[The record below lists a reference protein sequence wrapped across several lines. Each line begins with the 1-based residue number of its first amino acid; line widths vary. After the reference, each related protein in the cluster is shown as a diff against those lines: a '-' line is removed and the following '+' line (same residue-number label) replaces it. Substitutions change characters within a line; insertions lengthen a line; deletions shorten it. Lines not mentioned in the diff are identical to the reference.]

1 MMQRVHQMP
10 TFGEI
15 TVSNTFIVFA
25 CLAMLAQAI
34 FILVAFFG
42 PTPKYKISLPGSE
55 SVTSDQFL
63 WNLEA
68 ITDAKLN
75 HCNKVEVFTNGDQ
88 FYEAELQA
96 ISQAKKN
103 INIEAYIF
111 QEGDIARRFV
121 EALTERASAG
131 VKVKLVIDGLG
142 SMGTKDSYFDDFK
155 RAGGKFF
162 WYHPIRWYNIPHYN
176 NRTHRELMV
185 IDGTIGFIGGAG
197 IADHWYKQTSKDQ
210 PRWRD
215 TMVRVEGDAV
225 PNLQATFAENWLESC
240 GELIAGPDYFPII
253 HRDRAQTAMI
263 VNSMPSMGGST
274 RARVLMQSLVA
285 SAHKSILITSPYFLP
300 DGSMSDEIVR
310 ARKRGVE
317 VRIIAPGRKSDHMVT
332 RSSSQRSYG
341 PLLQAGVQIYEY
353 QPAMIHAKILIV
365 DGVWGVVGSTN
376 FDNRS
381 FGLND
386 EVNMAVYDE
395 SFASRLAEDFARDL
409 TQSQA
414 ITYEEWAHRP
424 LWQRGPELLGWVI
437 ERQQ

>member
-1 MMQRVHQMP
+1 
-10 TFGEI
+10 
-15 TVSNTFIVFA
+15 
-25 CLAMLAQAI
+25 MLAQAI

>member
-1 MMQRVHQMP
+1 MQRVYQMP
-10 TFGEI
+10 LFGEI
-15 TVSNTFIVFA
+15 TVSNTFVVLA

-34 FILVAFFG
+34 IIVVALFG
-42 PTPKYKISLPGSE
+42 PNPKYKISMPGAE
-55 SVTSDQFL
+55 SVSSDQFL

-75 HCNKVEVFTNGDQ
+75 HCNKVEVFTNGDH

-111 QEGDIARRFV
+111 QEGEIARRFV
-121 EALTERASAG
+121 EALTERARAG

-142 SMGTKDSYFDDFK
+142 SMGTSDSYFDDLK
-155 RAGGKFF
+155 KAGGKFA
-162 WYHPIRWYNIPHYN
+162 WYHPVRWYTITHYN

-185 IDGTIGFIGGAG
+185 IDGTVGFIGGAG
-197 IADHWYKQTSKDQ
+197 IADHWYKQTKKDQ

-215 TMVRVEGDAV
+215 TMVRVEGDVV

-253 HRDRAQTAMI
+253 HQDRAQTAMI

-274 RARVLMQSLVA
+274 RARVLMQSLIA
-285 SAHKSILITSPYFLP
+285 SAHKSILITTPYFLP
-300 DGSMSDEIVR
+300 DTSLKEELIR
-310 ARKRGVE
+310 ARNRGVQIK
-317 VRIIAPGRKSDHMVT
+317 IIAPGKKSDHMVT

-341 PLLQAGVQIYEY
+341 PLLQEGVQIFEY

-386 EVNMAVYDE
+386 EVNMAVFDE
-395 SFASRLAEDFARDL
+395 QFASRLADDFSRDL
-409 TQSQA
+409 TQSLQ
-414 ITYEEWAHRP
+414 ITYEQWAHRP
-424 LWQRGPELLGWVI
+424 LWQRGPELFGWII

>member
-1 MMQRVHQMP
+1 MQRAYQMP
-10 TFGEI
+10 IPGEI
-15 TVSNTFIVFA
+15 TVSNTFVVLA

-34 FILVAFFG
+34 FILVALFG

-88 FYEAELQA
+88 FYEAELRA
-96 ISQAKKN
+96 ISQARKN

-111 QEGDIARRFV
+111 QEGDIAKRFV
-121 EALTERASAG
+121 DALTERARAG

-142 SMGTKDSYFDDFK
+142 SMGTKGSYFSDLQS
-155 RAGGKFF
+155 AGGKFS

-197 IADHWYKQTSKDQ
+197 IADHWYKQTSQDQ

-215 TMVRVEGDAV
+215 TMVRVEGDAA

-240 GELIAGPDYFPII
+240 GELISGPDYFPII

-300 DGSMSDEIVR
+300 DESMSDEIVR
-310 ARKRGVE
+310 ARKRGVQ
-317 VRIIAPGRKSDHMVT
+317 VKIIAPGKKSDHMVT

-341 PLLQAGVQIYEY
+341 PLLHAGVQIYEY

-395 SFASRLAEDFARDL
+395 SFASRLADDFAYDL

-414 ITYEEWAHRP
+414 ITYEKWANRP

>member
-1 MMQRVHQMP
+1 MQRVYQMP
-10 TFGEI
+10 LLGEV
-15 TVSNTFIVFA
+15 TVSNTFVVLA

-34 FILVAFFG
+34 IIVVALFG
-42 PTPKYKISLPGSE
+42 PNPKYKITTPGSE
-55 SVTSDQFL
+55 SVSSDQFL

-68 ITDAKLN
+68 ISDAKLN
-75 HCNKVEVFTNGDQ
+75 HCNKVEVFTNGDH

-111 QEGDIARRFV
+111 EEGEIAHRFV
-121 EALTERASAG
+121 EALAERARAG

-142 SMGTKDSYFDDFK
+142 SMSTSNSYFDDLK
-155 RAGGKFF
+155 NAGGKFA
-162 WYHPIRWYNIPHYN
+162 WYHPVRWYTITHYN

-185 IDGTIGFIGGAG
+185 IDGTVGFIGGAG
-197 IADHWYKQTSKDQ
+197 IADHWYKQTKKDQ

-215 TMVRVEGDAV
+215 TMVRVEGDVV

-240 GELIAGPDYFPII
+240 GELIAGPEYFPII
-253 HRDRAQTAMI
+253 HHDRAQTAMI

-274 RARVLMQSLVA
+274 RARVLMQSLIA
-285 SAHKSILITSPYFLP
+285 SAHKSILITTPYFLP
-300 DGSMSDEIVR
+300 DQSLRDELIR
-310 ARKRGVE
+310 ARKRGVQIQ
-317 VRIIAPGRKSDHMVT
+317 IITPGKKSDHMVT
-332 RSSSQRSYG
+332 RSSSERSFG
-341 PLLQAGVQIYEY
+341 PLLQNGIQVFEY

-365 DGVWGVVGSTN
+365 DGAWSVVGSTN

-386 EVNMAVYDE
+386 EVNLAVFDE
-395 SFASRLAEDFARDL
+395 QFASRLAEDFSRDL
-409 TQSQA
+409 TQSQE
-414 ITYEEWAHRP
+414 ITYEQWAHRP
-424 LWQRGPELLGWVI
+424 LWQRGPELFGWII